1 MPTYSHFEIDRTL
14 SSMTVLVDT
23 REQETPALRARLEG
37 FGCPSRRYK
46 LDYGDYSCEVTK
58 PDGTLVSAA
67 QKVCVERKMNLD
79 ELCGCFTS
87 GRERFER
94 EFLRAREDGAKVYL
108 LVENASWEKVL
119 SGAYRSRMKPEALTA
134 SLLAWC
140 ARYSLTPVFCAGRST
155 GKLIAKILRYE
166 VKILLERGEL

>member
-1 MPTYSHFEIDRTL
+1 
-14 SSMTVLVDT
+14 MTVLVDT
-23 REQETPALRARLEG
+23 REQDTPALRARLEG

-58 PDGTLVSAA
+58 PDGTPVSAA
-67 QKVCVERKMNLD
+67 KKVCVERKMNLD

-140 ARYSLTPVFCAGRST
+140 ARYNLTPVFCAGRST

-166 VKILLERGEL
+166 VKVLLEQGGL

>member
-67 QKVCVERKMNLD
+67 PKVCVERKMNLD

>member
-37 FGCPSRRYK
+37 FGCLSRRYK

>member
-1 MPTYSHFEIDRTL
+1 MQPYSHFEIERML
-14 SSMTVLVDT
+14 SGMTVLVDT
-23 REQETPALRARLEG
+23 REQDTPALRARLEG

-58 PDGTLVSAA
+58 PDGTPVSAA
-67 QKVCVERKMNLD
+67 KKVCVERKMNLD

-140 ARYSLTPVFCAGRST
+140 ARYNLTPVFCAGRST

-166 VKILLERGEL
+166 VKVLLEQGGL